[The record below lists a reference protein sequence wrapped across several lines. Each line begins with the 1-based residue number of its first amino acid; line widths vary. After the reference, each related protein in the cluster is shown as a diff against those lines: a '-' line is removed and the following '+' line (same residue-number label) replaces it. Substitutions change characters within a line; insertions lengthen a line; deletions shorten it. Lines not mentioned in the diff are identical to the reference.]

1 MVLAEI
7 CAPAFI
13 YLCFSLVQ
21 ITIDTV
27 KAEYNKAFFKFWVMI
42 IFTMLLNNLCMRGL
56 GIVSWIIVFVPFMLM
71 SIITTI
77 LLYVFGFD
85 PSTGKLRYYTDS
97 DEASQSKQ
105 GPSVTNVDSPPPFE
119 TSSGPSTVSSTP
131 STVSS
136 TPSTVSSTPSTISST
151 PKSNSKENENNSLV
165 FDPQPTET
173 TDNIVTQTSKQDKGM
188 DLKQRLHID
197 NELVNALVSDNNAEQ
212 QQKQDEK
219 KSN

>member
-97 DEASQSKQ
+97 DEAPQSKQ
-105 GPSVTNVDSPPPFE
+105 EPTVTNVDSPPPFE

-136 TPSTVSSTPSTISST
+136 TP
-151 PKSNSKENENNSLV
+151 KSDSKENENNSLV

-188 DLKQRLHID
+188 DLKQRLQID
-197 NELVNALVSDNNAEQ
+197 NELVNAVVSDNNVKQ
-212 QQKQDEK
+212 PQKQDENK
-219 KSN
+219 TN

>member
-85 PSTGKLRYYTDS
+85 PSTGKLKYYTDS
-97 DEASQSKQ
+97 DEAPQSKQ
-105 GPSVTNVDSPPPFE
+105 EPTVTNIDSPPPFE

-136 TPSTVSSTPSTISST
+136 TPSTVSSTP
-151 PKSNSKENENNSLV
+151 KLKSKENENNSLV

-197 NELVNALVSDNNAEQ
+197 NELVNAIVSDNIAEQ
-212 QQKQDEK
+212 QQKQGEK

>member
-1 MVLAEI
+1 MVLSEI

-85 PSTGKLRYYTDS
+85 PSTGKLKYYTDS
-97 DEASQSKQ
+97 DESPSPKQ
-105 GPSVTNVDSPPPFE
+105 NTNVTNIDSPPPFV
-119 TSSGPSTVSSTP
+119 SSSSPPTVSSAQKVDDTDNSNEP
-131 STVSS
+131 SHDTV
-136 TPSTVSSTPSTISST
+136 T
-151 PKSNSKENENNSLV
+151 

-173 TDNIVTQTSKQDKGM
+173 TDNIVTQTAKQDKGT
-188 DLKQRLHID
+188 DLKKRLQID
-197 NELVNALVSDNNAEQ
+197 NELVSAITLDNSPNNNPNNNQ
-212 QQKQDEK
+212 DQKK
-219 KSN
+219 NN

>member
-1 MVLAEI
+1 MVLSEI

-42 IFTMLLNNLCMRGL
+42 IFTMLLNNLCVRGL

-97 DEASQSKQ
+97 DESTQSK
-105 GPSVTNVDSPPPFE
+105 PNTSVTNVDSPPPFK
-119 TSSGPSTVSSTP
+119 TSSSTSTVSSSAQTVSSTP
-131 STVSS
+131 KVDDANTSNDTVA
-136 TPSTVSSTPSTISST
+136 
-151 PKSNSKENENNSLV
+151 

-173 TDNIVTQTSKQDKGM
+173 TDNIVTQTAKQDKGT
-188 DLKQRLHID
+188 DLKKRLQID
-197 NELVNALVSDNNAEQ
+197 NELVSAITLDNSPDNNPNNNQ
-212 QQKQDEK
+212 DQKK
-219 KSN
+219 NN

>member
-97 DEASQSKQ
+97 DEAPQSKQ
-105 GPSVTNVDSPPPFE
+105 EPTVTNVDSPPPFE

-136 TPSTVSSTPSTISST
+136 TP
-151 PKSNSKENENNSLV
+151 KSDSKENEDNSLV

-188 DLKQRLHID
+188 DLKQRLQID
-197 NELVNALVSDNNAEQ
+197 NELVNAVVSDNNVKQ
-212 QQKQDEK
+212 QQKQDENK
-219 KSN
+219 TN

>member
-27 KAEYNKAFFKFWVMI
+27 KSEYNKAFFKFWVMI

-71 SIITTI
+71 SVITTI

-85 PSTGKLRYYTDS
+85 PSTGKLRYYTEDS
-97 DEASQSKQ
+97 EESQEKSDKAHQTYSQPAANIQSSQPSEIRKTDKKSNNVENTQSK
-105 GPSVTNVDSPPPFE
+105 
-119 TSSGPSTVSSTP
+119 
-131 STVSS
+131 
-136 TPSTVSSTPSTISST
+136 
-151 PKSNSKENENNSLV
+151 KENDSEFN
-165 FDPQPTET
+165 PEPTET
-173 TDNIVTQTSKQDKGM
+173 NDNIVTQTSKRDTSS
-188 DLKQRLHID
+188 DLKKTLHID
-197 NELVNALVSDNNAEQ
+197 NELVNTVVEDY
-212 QQKQDEK
+212 K
-219 KSN
+219 K

>member
-27 KAEYNKAFFKFWVMI
+27 KTEYNKAFFKFWVMI

-97 DEASQSKQ
+97 DEAPQSKQ
-105 GPSVTNVDSPPPFE
+105 EPTVTNVDSPPPFE

-136 TPSTVSSTPSTISST
+136 TPSTVSSTP
-151 PKSNSKENENNSLV
+151 KSDSKENENNSLV

-188 DLKQRLHID
+188 DLKQRLQID
-197 NELVNALVSDNNAEQ
+197 NELVNAVVSDNNVKQ
-212 QQKQDEK
+212 PQKQDENK
-219 KSN
+219 TN